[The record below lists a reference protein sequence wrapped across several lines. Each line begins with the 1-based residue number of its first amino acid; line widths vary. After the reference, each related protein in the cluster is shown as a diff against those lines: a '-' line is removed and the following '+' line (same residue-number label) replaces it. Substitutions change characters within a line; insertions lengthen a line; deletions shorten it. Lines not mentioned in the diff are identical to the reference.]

1 KLVTI
6 YPVDDTTCEKILMEL
21 GEVLDGEPSPY
32 ILTDLRWGRGP
43 LYVRYGAFVNRRCLS
58 EDGQLVAAMEDDT
71 GALVPDRRD
80 PAFRVPPW
88 VNVAVFPAPHFAAR
102 NAVALA
108 DGPYPGGGVV
118 HFPNGGGIYVG
129 RCTRTGEQVVLKEGR
144 PHSGLDGQGHDAVA
158 RV

>member
-32 ILTDLRWGRGP
+32 ILTDMRWGRGP

-71 GALVPDRRD
+71 GALVPDGRD
-80 PAFRVPPW
+80 PVCRVPPW
-88 VNVAVFPAPHFAAR
+88 VKLPDFLAPHFAAR
-102 NAVALA
+102 NAVTLT
-108 DGPYPGGGVV
+108 DVPYTVERVV
-118 HFPNGGGIYVG
+118 HFSNGGGIYVG